1 MPESNSSDK
10 RADRATYVRIQ
21 ADGAETERF
30 LLRPNT
36 SGAVLDTSIHIPDR
50 PFMRVCRVSLTACVI
65 AIACVAAVAGVARAG
80 ERSSER
86 CTPIETREPN
96 ATDQRPAF
104 AGQTRACAIKS
115 NVAFEVIV
123 LAKGLEKPW
132 AVEPLPDGDL
142 LVTEKPGR
150 LRIVSAKGEIGA
162 PIGGVPR
169 VDARGQGGLLDVA
182 LSPAFDSDHTV
193 FLSYSEPR
201 EGGNGTAVARA
212 VLSTDRRSLER
223 LQVVFRVMPTY
234 DGSLHY
240 GSRLAFG
247 PDGKLYVTDGERSD
261 SSMRKYAQQLD
272 SHLGKVLRINSDGS
286 APKDNPFVGKPNA
299 EPEIWTLGHR
309 NVQAAAFDAEGR
321 LWIVEHGTRGGDE
334 INLIEKG
341 SNYGWPLVAYG
352 EEYSGR
358 PIAGAVT
365 VRPGYEQPVYYWDP
379 VIAPSGAQ
387 FYTGEAF
394 PEWKGSL
401 FIGSL
406 KERRLVRVTIETNRV
421 TGEEHLLADRRQRVR
436 DVRQGADGALYVVTD
451 EANGELWKIVPRR

>member
-1 MPESNSSDK
+1 
-10 RADRATYVRIQ
+10 
-21 ADGAETERF
+21 
-30 LLRPNT
+30 
-36 SGAVLDTSIHIPDR
+36 
-50 PFMRVCRVSLTACVI
+50 MRMCRVLL
-65 AIACVAAVAGVARAG
+65 IACLVSSLCGVAARAAERAG
-80 ERSSER
+80 ERPTEG
-86 CTPIETREPN
+86 CAPIETREPN
-96 ATDQRPAF
+96 ATDQHPSF
-104 AGQTRACAIKS
+104 AGQTRVCAVKS
-115 NVAFEVIV
+115 NVAFDVVV

-132 AVEPLPDGDL
+132 AVEPLPGGDL

-162 PIGGVPR
+162 PLGGVPR

-182 LSPAFDSDHTV
+182 LSPAFDSDHAV

-201 EGGNGTAVARA
+201 DGGNGTAVARA
-212 VLSTDRRSLER
+212 VLSTDRRNLER
-223 LQVVFRVMPTY
+223 LQVIFRVMPTY

-272 SHLGKVLRINSDGS
+272 SHLGKVLRINPDGS

-309 NVQAAAFDAEGR
+309 NVQASAFDPEGR

-341 SNYGWPLVAYG
+341 RNYGWPLVAYG

-365 VRPGYEQPVYYWDP
+365 ARSGYEQPVYYWDP

-406 KERRLVRVTIETNRV
+406 KERRLVRVTIENNRV

-436 DVRQGADGALYVVTD
+436 DVRQGADGALYIVTD
-451 EANGELWKIVPRR
+451 EANGELWKLVPRR